1 MPQNERIGCPEPHSG
16 IVETKEVDG
25 WWRCSVCGLQ
35 FDEGTDRMV
44 YIIEDAT
51 ICEKCYNRGILWA
64 IKESFREENKYA

>member
-1 MPQNERIGCPEPHSG
+1 MSNS
-16 IVETKEVDG
+16 VDMKEVDG
-25 WWRCSVCGLQ
+25 WWECSVCRRQ

-64 IKESFREENKYA
+64 IKRAWVEKRLM